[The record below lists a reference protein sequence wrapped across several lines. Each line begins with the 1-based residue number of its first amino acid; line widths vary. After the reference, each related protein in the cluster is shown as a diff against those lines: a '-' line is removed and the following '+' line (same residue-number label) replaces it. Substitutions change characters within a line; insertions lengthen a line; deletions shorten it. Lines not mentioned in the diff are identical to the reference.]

1 MQDDSAGNDVLRPAM
16 GTRSPRQ
23 RSLLLTLMVTTAMA
37 AVPGLAQQPPAPAT
51 AGASAAAT
59 FDIRPQPLPQAL
71 VQFSSATGV
80 QLFFNADLARG
91 LGSHGAQ
98 GSLTRTEALGRI
110 LAGSGLSYRFTN
122 ANTVSIQKPG
132 NDPTTTATP
141 SGAIAL
147 DTIDVQGGNPN
158 STMTPM
164 PAYAGGQV
172 ATGGQ
177 VGLLGNRTVMDTPF
191 NATSYTRDLI
201 QDQQAK
207 SVSDV
212 LANNP
217 AARIFYPDNDGSTDF
232 FLRGNRVSQL
242 DIAYDGLYG
251 IGTPGLESIERV
263 EVLVGANGL
272 LNGLGPIGG
281 VGGMINQVPK
291 RPMDTSLTQ
300 LSVGYIGGQ
309 AGGSV
314 DVSRRFGPGDQF
326 GMRFNGAYRDGSTG
340 VDHQWRTVGT
350 ATMALDWHSLDN
362 RARLSANVGYRA
374 NENQSPS
381 RTTYMLSN
389 TFRIPAPPRNPSS
402 NWQNPW
408 SYDNTYTT
416 FGTARGEFDITPDIT
431 AYAAVGGSRF
441 TQEQLFSNTFL
452 MDNKG
457 NIGQRQVYWPLYR
470 DSLTGEAGLRGSLQ
484 TGPILHRWSLAASA
498 MQVENGIVSN
508 TLATTFSNIYVPVF
522 ISQPSIAGLAN
533 ANHIPK
539 TGSTNL
545 SGIALADTLSVLDE
559 RVQLTLG
566 VRRQVVNAKNYDPT
580 SRALTSRYDEGA
592 WTPAYALVVKPWEKL
607 SLYANYIEG
616 LQQGGQI
623 PAGYVNAGQSLPPFI
638 SKQYEVGAKYD
649 FGKFLVSLSA
659 YQITTPNAQA
669 NGLVYAVNGEQRTKG
684 LELNTY
690 GEIMPGVRL
699 LGGLALIDARQTHTA
714 NGLNDGKK
722 VNGASDVQVNMGAEW
737 DPAFLPG
744 LTVSGRVIYTGSQY
758 IDAGNLQSIPDWTRF
773 DAGIR
778 YKTQIAGHDT
788 TLRFNVENLANK
800 SYWIG
805 GNGFV
810 MISRPRT
817 FLVSLDVK
825 L

>member
-1 MQDDSAGNDVLRPAM
+1 MQDDTAGNELSRRAMVMTSPCPRP
-16 GTRSPRQ
+16 
-23 RSLLLTLMVTTAMA
+23 LLLALMVTTAMVS
-37 AVPGLAQQPPAPAT
+37 VPALAQQPSRPAAI
-51 AGASAAAT
+51 GASARAA
-59 FDIRPQPLPQAL
+59 FDIRPQPLTQAL
-71 VQFSSATGV
+71 VQFSNATGV
-80 QLFFNADLARG
+80 QLFFNSDLARG
-91 LGSHGAQ
+91 INSPGAQ

-122 ANTVSIQKPG
+122 PNTVSIQGPG
-132 NDPTTTATP
+132 SDARTVATP
-141 SGAIAL
+141 AGTIAL
-147 DTIDVQGGNPN
+147 DTIDVQGANPN
-158 STMTPM
+158 STMAPM

-177 VGLLGNRTVMDTPF
+177 LGLLGNRTAMDTPF
-191 NATSYTRDLI
+191 NATSYTQGLI
-201 QDQQAK
+201 QDQQAR

-212 LANNP
+212 LANNA

-232 FLRGNRVSQL
+232 LIRGNRVSQL

-251 IGTPGLESIERV
+251 IGNPGIESIERV

-281 VGGMINQVPK
+281 VGGLINQVPK
-291 RPMDTSLTQ
+291 RPLDSPLTAV
-300 LSVGYIGGQ
+300 SAGYFGGE

-314 DVSRRFGPGDQF
+314 DVSRRFGAGDQF
-326 GMRFNGAYRDGSTG
+326 GIRFNGAYRDGGTG
-340 VDHQWRTVGT
+340 VHHQSRMVGT
-350 ATMALDWHSLDN
+350 ATMALDWRSLDH
-362 RARLSANVGYRA
+362 RARLSANFGYRA

-381 RTTYMLSN
+381 RTTYLLSN
-389 TFRIPAPPRNPSS
+389 NFRIPAPPRNPSS

-416 FGTARGEFDITPDIT
+416 FGTARGEYDITPEIT

-452 MDNKG
+452 MDG
-457 NIGQRQVYWPLYR
+457 EGTLGQRQVYWPLYR
-470 DSLTGEAGLRGSLQ
+470 DSVTAEAGLRGTFQ
-484 TGPILHRWSLAASA
+484 TGPIKHRWSLAASA
-498 MQVENGIVSN
+498 MQVENGIALN
-508 TLATTFSNIYVPVF
+508 TLATTYSNFYAPVF
-522 ISQPSIAGLAN
+522 ILQPSIAGLAK
-533 ANHIPK
+533 ADQIPK
-539 TGSTNL
+539 TARTEL
-545 SGIALADTLSVLDE
+545 TGIALADTMSILDD

-566 VRRQVVNAKNYDPT
+566 VRRQGVNAKNYAA
-580 SRALTSRYDEGA
+580 SGAVSSKYDEDA

-623 PAGYVNAGQSLPPFI
+623 PAGYVNAGQNLAPFI
-638 SKQYEVGAKYD
+638 SEQYEVGAKYD

-669 NGLVYAVNGEQRTKG
+669 NGLVYAADGEQRTKG
-684 LELNTY
+684 LELNAY
-690 GEIMPGVRL
+690 GEIMPGLRL

-722 VNGASDVQVNMGAEW
+722 VNGASDVQVNIGAEW
-737 DPAFLPG
+737 DPGFLPG
-744 LTVSGRVIYTGSQY
+744 LTLSGRVIYTGSQY

-778 YKTQIAGHDT
+778 YKTQVAGHDT
-788 TLRFNVENLANK
+788 TLRFNIENLANK